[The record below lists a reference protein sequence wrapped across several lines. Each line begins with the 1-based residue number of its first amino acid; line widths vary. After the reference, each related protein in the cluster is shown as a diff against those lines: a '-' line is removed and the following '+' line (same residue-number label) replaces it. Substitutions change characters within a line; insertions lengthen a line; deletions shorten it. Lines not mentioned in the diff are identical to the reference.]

1 MPVHSRAQFRAAA
14 AVLHAALV
22 FTAFSIAPHDA
33 AAQAPVQG
41 SVSTSTA
48 APGVPATANVK
59 IDRQATA
66 VAQVLAG
73 IAPAP
78 GDPDIDRIVAT
89 DAWKEHQTAMQR
101 AWSAVNARRVA
112 MARWRDAEIQL
123 PPNAR
128 RTLLYPFSG
137 PDFLN
142 AQAMFPDQ
150 ERYVFLSLER
160 PGQMPPL
167 AQLSP
172 KQLDALFDDVRG
184 ALADIFQRNFFITD
198 YMTKQ
203 LATPRLQGITPLVTT
218 MMALSGHR
226 IVGIT
231 QLDPYPELT
240 RAYAAPPSEFSG
252 PRPRR
257 RMRAVRIEFV
267 RDDRTSAQELV
278 FFSVDAS
285 DKELRYYPEFANWV
299 GQHKGAALFLKS
311 ASYLFHDQQFSQLRA
326 AVLGAADIIVQD
338 DTGVPYRLLREQG
351 WQLKLYGTYAKPIP
365 ALRYGHQADLESLY
379 QSQAN
384 VPQLP
389 FPFGYRAQDGR
400 SILFIATRPRV

>member
-1 MPVHSRAQFRAAA
+1 MRLPSRAPARAAA
-14 AVLHAALV
+14 AVLHAALL
-22 FTAFSIAPHDA
+22 FTAVSFAAQNA
-33 AAQAPVQG
+33 AAQTSLQG
-41 SVSTSTA
+41 SVTA
-48 APGVPATANVK
+48 PATVPGGPTTTGVAF
-59 IDRQATA
+59 DRQVTA

-73 IAPAP
+73 ITPAP
-78 GDPDIDRIVAT
+78 GDPNIDRIVAT
-89 DAWKEHQTAMQR
+89 DAWKEHQVAMQR
-101 AWSAVNARRVA
+101 AWSAVSARRVA

-123 PPNAR
+123 PPSAR

-160 PGQMPPL
+160 PGQMPAL

-172 KQLDALFDDVRG
+172 KQLDALFEDVRG

-203 LATPRLQGITPLVTT
+203 LATPRLQGITPLVAT

-231 QLDPYPELT
+231 PLDPYPDLT
-240 RAYAAPPSEFSG
+240 RAYSAAPSEFSG

-267 RDDRTSAQELV
+267 REDRASPQELV

-326 AVLGAADIIVQD
+326 SVMSAADIIVQD

-351 WQLKLYGTYAKPIP
+351 WQLKLYGSYAKPIP

-384 VPQLP
+384 VPALP